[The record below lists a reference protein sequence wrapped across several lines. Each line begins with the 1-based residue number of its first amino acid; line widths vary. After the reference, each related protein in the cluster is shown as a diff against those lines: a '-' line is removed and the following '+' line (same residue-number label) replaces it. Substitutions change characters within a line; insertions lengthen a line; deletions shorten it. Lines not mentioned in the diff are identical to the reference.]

1 MKKYLLLFL
10 SLSLFSIQAYA
21 QPEDVGQ
28 AGAMQLTINSWAR
41 SSGFMGMNVA
51 SADGIESNGI
61 NPAGLA
67 STQGTELVFS
77 STRWLIGSDININS
91 FGFSQRLGDGGS
103 VLGITVNNFSLGDM
117 TRTTTDLPDGT
128 LGNFSLGVV
137 NLSVSYA
144 KQFTDNIYV
153 GTVMRIV
160 SESTPE
166 VNANGMAF
174 DAGVQYRTG
183 SEDQLKIGISLR
195 NVGPTMSYSGDGL
208 SARVLL
214 NSRNSFTSS
223 VEIPTS
229 DFELPATLAMGASYD
244 FLIGE
249 GDTKF
254 TLLGSYISNSSY
266 RNQIGVGAEFNYKD
280 IFMARGGYLYEEGS
294 LGEGNERFDVLSG
307 LGAGITVQAPVNTG
321 RTNAEG
327 TDVLSRFSLDVSYRP
342 TTQFNGTL
350 TVGARIDL

>member
-1 MKKYLLLFL
+1 MKKYILLLFCSTL
-10 SLSLFSIQAYA
+10 LATMAYA
-21 QPEDVGQ
+21 QPEDIGQ

-41 SSGFMGMNVA
+41 SSGMMGIDI
-51 SADGIESNGI
+51 SSISGIESNGI

-67 STQGTELVFS
+67 TTDGSELVFS

-103 VLGITVNNFSLGDM
+103 VIGLTVSNFSLGDIV
-117 TRTTTDLPDGT
+117 RTTTAQPDGT
-128 LGNFSLGVV
+128 LGNYTLGVV

-144 KQFTDNIYV
+144 KKFTDNIYV
-153 GTVMRIV
+153 GTVIRMV

-166 VNANGMAF
+166 VRANGLAF

-183 SEDQLKIGISLR
+183 LKDRLKIGISLR
-195 NVGPTMSYSGDGL
+195 NVGPTMQYSGDGL

-214 NSRNSFTSS
+214 NSRNSFTSG
-223 VEIPTS
+223 VEIPTA
-229 DFELPATLAMGASYD
+229 DYELPAVLSMGASYD
-244 FLIGE
+244 MLIG
-249 GDTKF
+249 DDSRF
-254 TLLGSYISNSSY
+254 SLLGSYISNASF

-294 LGEGNERFDVLSG
+294 IGDGNQRYDVLSG

-327 TDVLSRFSLDVSYRP
+327 VEVPSRFSIDVSYRP

>member
-1 MKKYLLLFL
+1 MKQYILLLLCTTLLATFG
-10 SLSLFSIQAYA
+10 YA
-21 QPEDVGQ
+21 QPEDIGQ

-41 SSGFMGMNVA
+41 SSGLMGTNV
-51 SADGIESNGI
+51 SSISGIESNGV

-67 STQGTELVFS
+67 TTEGSELVFS

-103 VLGITVNNFSLGDM
+103 VIGLTLSNFSLGDIV
-117 TRTTTDLPDGT
+117 RTTTALPDGT
-128 LGNFSLGVV
+128 LGNYSLGVV

-144 KQFTDNIYV
+144 KKFTDNIYV
-153 GTVMRIV
+153 GTVVRLV

-166 VNANGMAF
+166 VRANGLAF

-183 SEDQLKIGISLR
+183 EKDRLKIGISLR
-195 NVGPTMSYSGDGL
+195 NVGPTMQYTGDGL

-223 VEIPTS
+223 VEIPS
-229 DFELPATLAMGASYD
+229 AEYELPVVLSMGASYD

-249 GDTKF
+249 ESYF
-254 TLLGSYISNSSY
+254 SFLGSYVSNASF
-266 RNQIGVGAEFNYKD
+266 RNQIGIGAEFNYKN

-294 LGEGNERFDVLSG
+294 VGDGNQRYDVLSG
-307 LGAGITVQAPVNTG
+307 IGAGITVQAPLKTG
-321 RTNAEG
+321 RTNDEG
-327 TDVLSRFSLDVSYRP
+327 TVVPSRLSIDVSYRP
-342 TTQFNGTL
+342 TNQFNGTL